1 MQKSMTSHVGGIF
14 WAMYY
19 GEENYSSILILEK
32 NGIGSRE
39 ATLETCNVVICM
51 QQV

>member
-19 GEENYSSILILEK
+19 GEENYSASPIQLK
-32 NGIGSRE
+32 GIKKVGGWKR
-39 ATLETCNVVICM
+39 IKKIKD
-51 QQV
+51 